1 MFLAISRF
9 RAAYLSSIHLEID
22 ADYQAHVVTIDLR
35 VVFAAGDSGVLEISK
50 IFLALV
56 CTQARP
62 QDLAAF
68 LESAVVGI
76 TVNIVRVAD

>member
-1 MFLAISRF
+1 MTKLLRF
-9 RAAYLSSIHLEID
+9 RAAYLSSVHLEIGTD
-22 ADYQAHVVTIDLR
+22 HQAHVVSIDLR
-35 VVFAAGDSGVLEISK
+35 VVFAAGNGGVLEISK

-76 TVNIVRVAD
+76 TVHIVRVAD